1 MSPPFS
7 ADMAKSLPARR
18 PMGNSVG
25 FSAQSFSATS
35 SKMLDI
41 EEGIGSD
48 VAAKANEMT
57 DREMHFA
64 KLEPLIIPE
73 DDLERADTI
82 DLEPDPLSPHP
93 GDRMVI
99 DSDKPY
105 FTPSISVFS
114 PIGTRRESI
123 SSSFS
128 PSFAPS
134 IAASLSSKASTLVD
148 NASIL
153 SGKTTST
160 GYDLYGWEEGHDQKV
175 RLESKI
181 GRGGLHGVHAIFPYQ
196 NSQHSKGLLYKVL
209 NQPPV
214 HH

>member
-1 MSPPFS
+1 
-7 ADMAKSLPARR
+7 
-18 PMGNSVG
+18 MGNSIG
-25 FSAQSFSATS
+25 YSAQSFSTTS
-35 SKMLDI
+35 SKILGI
-41 EEGIGSD
+41 EGGFGGD
-48 VAAKANEMT
+48 VAAKEIGKS

-64 KLEPLIIPE
+64 NLEPLIIPE
-73 DDLERADTI
+73 DDLEMADTM

-105 FTPSISVFS
+105 FTPSISVCS
-114 PIGTRRESI
+114 PIGSRRESL
-123 SSSFS
+123 SS
-128 PSFAPS
+128 SFAPS
-134 IAASLSSKASTLVD
+134 IAASMSSKASTLVD

-181 GRGGLHGVHAIFPYQ
+181 GSGGFNGVHAIFPYPH
-196 NSQHSKGLLYKVL
+196 SQHSRGLLYKVL
-209 NQPPV
+209 NQPPM

>member
-1 MSPPFS
+1 
-7 ADMAKSLPARR
+7 
-18 PMGNSVG
+18 MGNSVG

-35 SKMLDI
+35 SKMLGI

-48 VAAKANEMT
+48 VAAKENEMT

-73 DDLERADTI
+73 DDPEMADTM

-114 PIGTRRESI
+114 PIGHRRESI
-123 SSSFS
+123 SSRFS
-128 PSFAPS
+128 PS
-134 IAASLSSKASTLVD
+134 IAASTSSRASTLVD

-175 RLESKI
+175 KLESKI
-181 GRGGLHGVHAIFPYQ
+181 GRGGFNGVHAIFPYP
-196 NSQHSKGLLYKVL
+196 NSQPPRGLLYKVL
-209 NQPPV
+209 NQPPM

>member
-1 MSPPFS
+1 VSPPFS
-7 ADMAKSLPARR
+7 ADMAKSLPARC

-25 FSAQSFSATS
+25 LSGQSFPATS
-35 SKMLDI
+35 SRMLDI
-41 EEGIGSD
+41 EGGIGSD
-48 VAAKANEMT
+48 VAAKEFEKSN
-57 DREMHFA
+57 REMHFA

-73 DDLERADTI
+73 DDLELADTM

-105 FTPSISVFS
+105 FMPSISVFS
-114 PIGTRRESI
+114 PIGSRRESSI
-123 SSSFS
+123 SSFS
-128 PSFAPS
+128 SSFAPS
-134 IAASLSSKASTLVD
+134 IATSLSSKASTLVD

-181 GRGGLHGVHAIFPYQ
+181 GRGGFNGVHAIFPYPH
-196 NSQHSKGLLYKVL
+196 SQHSKGLLCRVL
-209 NQPPV
+209 NQPPM